1 MNEKTIA
8 LKAEVVSQIGT
19 VMDNSQSFVVV
30 EYRGLSVA
38 KLTELRRSIA
48 KQGGTLT
55 VYKNGLVSR
64 AAKERGLDMDEILVG
79 PNAFVSCTEDPVSV
93 PNLLV
98 KFSKKAKQLKIKG
111 GIVENK
117 VLNAEDMVA
126 VAKMPTKPQLIGMF
140 AGAIISP
147 VTKFA
152 VACSEIAKQMQEN
165 A

>member
-8 LKAEVVSQIGT
+8 AKAQVVSEIGA
-19 VMDNSQSFVVV
+19 VMDSSESFVVV

-48 KQGGTLT
+48 KQGGKLT

-64 AAKERGLDMDEILVG
+64 AAKERGLDMDDILVG
-79 PNAFVSCTEDPVSV
+79 PNAFVSCSEDPVSV
-93 PNLLV
+93 PGLLV
-98 KFSKKAKQLKIKG
+98 KFSKKAKQLIIKG

-117 VLNAEDMVA
+117 VLNADDMVK
-126 VAKMPTKPQLIGMF
+126 VAKLPTKPQLIGMF

-152 VACSEIAKQMQEN
+152 VACSEIAKAKEN

>member
-1 MNEKTIA
+1 MNEKIIA
-8 LKAEVVSQIGT
+8 QKAEVVSQIGS
-19 VMDNSQSFVVV
+19 VIDNSCSFVVV

-38 KLTELRRSIA
+38 KLTELRRLIA

-64 AAKERGLDMDEILVG
+64 AAKERGLEMDDSLVG
-79 PNAFVSCTEDPVSV
+79 PNAFVSSTQDPVSV
-93 PNLLV
+93 PGLLV
-98 KFSKKAKQLKIKG
+98 KFSKKQKQLVIKG

-117 VLNAEDMVA
+117 VLNAQDMVT
-126 VAKMPTKPQLIGMF
+126 VAKLPAKPQLVGMF

-152 VACSEIAKQMQEN
+152 IALSEVAKQKEN

>member
-1 MNEKTIA
+1 MNEKIIA
-8 LKAEVVSQIGT
+8 QKAEVVNQIGA

-30 EYRGLSVA
+30 EYRGLTVA
-38 KLTELRRSIA
+38 ALTELRRSIA

-64 AAKERGLDMDEILVG
+64 AAKERGYEMDDMLVG
-79 PNAFVSCTEDPVSV
+79 PNAFVSCTQEPVSV

-98 KFSKKAKQLKIKG
+98 KFSKKAKKLVIKG
-111 GIVENK
+111 GVVENR
-117 VLNAEDMVA
+117 VLSAEEMVA
-126 VAKMPTKPQLIGMF
+126 VAKLPTKPQLIGMF

-152 VACSEIAKQMQEN
+152 FACNEIAKAKEN

>member
-1 MNEKTIA
+1 MNEKIIA
-8 LKAEVVSQIGT
+8 QKAEAVSEIGK
-19 VMDNSQSFVVV
+19 VIDGSQSFTVV

-64 AAKERGLDMDEILVG
+64 AAKERGLEMDEILVG
-79 PNAFVSCTEDPVSV
+79 PNAFVSAKDDPVGV

-98 KFSKKAKQLKIKG
+98 KFSKKAKQLVIKG

-117 VLNAEDMVA
+117 VLNADQMVA
-126 VAKMPTKPQLIGMF
+126 VAKLPTKPQLISMF

-152 VACSEIAKQMQEN
+152 VACQEIAKQKEN

>member
-1 MNEKTIA
+1 MNEKIIA
-8 LKAEVVSQIGT
+8 QKAEVVNQIGS
-19 VMDNSQSFVVV
+19 VMDNSCSFVVV

-38 KLTELRRSIA
+38 QLTELRRSIA

-64 AAKERGLDMDEILVG
+64 AAKERGLEMDDILVG
-79 PNAFVSCTEDPVSV
+79 PNAFVSCTQDPVSV
-93 PNLLV
+93 PGLLV
-98 KFSKKAKQLKIKG
+98 KFSKKQRQLVIKG
-111 GIVENK
+111 GVVENK

-126 VAKMPTKPQLIGMF
+126 VAKLPAKPQLIGMF

-147 VTKFA
+147 VSKFA
-152 VACSEIAKQMQEN
+152 VALSEIAKQKEN

>member
-1 MNEKTIA
+1 MNEKKIA
-8 LKAEVVSQIGT
+8 LKAQTVSDIGA
-19 VMDNSQSFVVV
+19 VMDASQSFVVV

-48 KQGGTLT
+48 KQGGKLT

-64 AAKERGLDMDEILVG
+64 AAKERGYEMDDILVG
-79 PNAFVSCTEDPVSV
+79 PNAFVSCVDDPVSV

-98 KFSKKAKQLKIKG
+98 KFSKKAKQLVIKG

-117 VLNAEDMVA
+117 VLNADEMVK
-126 VAKMPTKPQLIGMF
+126 VANLPTKPQLISMF
-140 AGAIISP
+140 IGAIMSP
-147 VTKFA
+147 VSKFA
-152 VACSEIAKQMQEN
+152 VACNEIAKAKEN

>member
-1 MNEKTIA
+1 MNEKNIA
-8 LKAEVVSQIGT
+8 LKAEVVSKIGA
-19 VMDNSQSFVVV
+19 VMDASQSFVVV

-64 AAKERGLDMDEILVG
+64 AAKERGLEMDEILVG

-98 KFSKKAKQLKIKG
+98 KFSKRAKQLVIKG
-111 GIVENK
+111 GVVENK
-117 VLNAEDMVA
+117 VLNAEEMVS
-126 VAKMPTKPQLIGMF
+126 VAKLPTKPQLIGMF

-152 VACSEIAKQMQEN
+152 VACSEVAKAKEN

>member
-1 MNEKTIA
+1 MNEKIIA
-8 LKAEVVSQIGT
+8 QKAEVVNQIGA

-30 EYRGLSVA
+30 EYRGLTVA
-38 KLTELRRSIA
+38 ALTELRRSIA

-64 AAKERGLDMDEILVG
+64 AAKERGYEMDDMLVG
-79 PNAFVSCTEDPVSV
+79 PNAFVSCTQDPVSV

-98 KFSKKAKQLKIKG
+98 KFSKKAKKLVIKG
-111 GIVENK
+111 GVVENR
-117 VLNAEDMVA
+117 VLSAEEMVA
-126 VAKMPTKPQLIGMF
+126 VAKLPTKPQLIGMF

-152 VACSEIAKQMQEN
+152 FACNEIAKAKEN

>member
-30 EYRGLSVA
+30 EYRGLTVA

-64 AAKERGLDMDEILVG
+64 AAKERGLEMDDILVG
-79 PNAFVSCTEDPVSV
+79 PTAFVSCTEDPVSV
-93 PNLLV
+93 PNL
-98 KFSKKAKQLKIKG
+98 
-111 GIVENK
+111 
-117 VLNAEDMVA
+117 
-126 VAKMPTKPQLIGMF
+126 
-140 AGAIISP
+140 
-147 VTKFA
+147 
-152 VACSEIAKQMQEN
+152 
-165 A
+165 

>member
-1 MNEKTIA
+1 MNEKIIA
-8 LKAEVVSQIGT
+8 EKAKAVDAIAQEIDEAKSY
-19 VMDNSQSFVVV
+19 VVV

-48 KQGGTLT
+48 KQGGKLT

-64 AAKERGLDMDEILVG
+64 AVSQKGYDMDDILVG
-79 PNAFVSCTEDPVSV
+79 PNAFVISKEDETSV

-98 KFSKKAKQLKIKG
+98 KFSKKNPKLVIKG

-117 VLNAEDMVA
+117 VLNKDEMVA
-126 VAKMPTKPQLIGMF
+126 LANLPAKPQLISMF
-140 AGAIISP
+140 AGALKSP
-147 VTKFA
+147 LTKLA
-152 VACSEIAKQMQEN
+152 LTLKEVANAKQ

>member
-1 MNEKTIA
+1 MNEKIIA
-8 LKAEVVSQIGT
+8 QKAEVVNQIGA

-30 EYRGLSVA
+30 EYRGLTVA
-38 KLTELRRSIA
+38 SLTELRRSIA

-64 AAKERGLDMDEILVG
+64 AAKERGYDLDDILVG
-79 PNAFVSCTEDPVSV
+79 PNAFVSCKQDPVSV

-98 KFSKKAKQLKIKG
+98 KFSKKAKKLVIKG

-117 VLNAEDMVA
+117 VLNADEMVA
-126 VAKMPTKPQLIGMF
+126 VAKLPTKPQLIGMF
-140 AGAIISP
+140 AGAIMSP

-152 VACSEIAKQMQEN
+152 ATLSEVAKAKEN

>member
-1 MNEKTIA
+1 MNEKNIA
-8 LKAEVVSQIGT
+8 LKAEVVSKIGA
-19 VMDNSQSFVVV
+19 VMDASQSFVVV

-64 AAKERGLDMDEILVG
+64 AAKERGLEMDDILVG

-98 KFSKKAKQLKIKG
+98 KFSKKARQLVIKG
-111 GIVENK
+111 GVVENK
-117 VLNAEDMVA
+117 VLNAEQMVA
-126 VAKMPTKPQLIGMF
+126 VAK
-140 AGAIISP
+140 
-147 VTKFA
+147 
-152 VACSEIAKQMQEN
+152 
-165 A
+165 

>member
-1 MNEKTIA
+1 MNEKIIA
-8 LKAEVVSQIGT
+8 QKAEVVDQIGA
-19 VMDNSQSFVVV
+19 VIDNSQSFVVV
-30 EYRGLSVA
+30 EYRGLTVA
-38 KLTELRRSIA
+38 ALTELRRSIA

-64 AAKERGLDMDEILVG
+64 AAKQRGYDLDDILVG
-79 PNAFVSCTEDPVSV
+79 PNAFVSCTQDPVSV

-98 KFSKKAKQLKIKG
+98 KFSKKAKKLVIKG
-111 GIVENK
+111 GLVENK
-117 VLNAEDMVA
+117 VVSADEMVA
-126 VAKMPTKPQLIGMF
+126 VAKLPTKPQLIGMF

-152 VACSEIAKQMQEN
+152 YALSEVAKAKEN

>member
-1 MNEKTIA
+1 MKAFNGNR
-8 LKAEVVSQIGT
+8 LKLARQ
-19 VMDNSQSFVVV
+19 
-30 EYRGLSVA
+30 YRGLTVA

-111 GIVENK
+111 GIMLVC
-117 VLNAEDMVA
+117 
-126 VAKMPTKPQLIGMF
+126 T
-140 AGAIISP
+140 
-147 VTKFA
+147 
-152 VACSEIAKQMQEN
+152 
-165 A
+165 

>member
-1 MNEKTIA
+1 MNEKNIA
-8 LKAEVVSQIGT
+8 VKAEVVSKIGA
-19 VMDNSQSFVVV
+19 VMDSSLSFVVV

-64 AAKERGLDMDEILVG
+64 AAKERGYEMDDILVG
-79 PNAFVSCTEDPVSV
+79 PNAFVSCTQDPVSV

-98 KFSKKAKQLKIKG
+98 KFSKKAKQLVIKG

-117 VLNAEDMVA
+117 VLNADEMVA
-126 VAKMPTKPQLIGMF
+126 VAKLPTKPQLIGMF
-140 AGAIISP
+140 AGAIMSPIS
-147 VTKFA
+147 KFA
-152 VACSEIAKQMQEN
+152 YACDQIAKAKEN

>member
-1 MNEKTIA
+1 MNEKVIA
-8 LKAEVVSQIGT
+8 QKAEVVSKIGAE
-19 VMDNSQSFVVV
+19 MDASLSYVVV

-48 KQGGTLT
+48 KQGGKFTI
-55 VYKNGLVSR
+55 YKNGLVAR
-64 AAKERGLDMDEILVG
+64 ACEAKGYEMNDILVG
-79 PNAFVSCTEDPVSV
+79 PNAYVSCTEDPVSV

-98 KFSKKAKQLKIKG
+98 KFSKRNPKLVIKG

-117 VLNAEDMVA
+117 VLNAEEMVK
-126 VAKMPTKPQLIGMF
+126 VANLPAKPQLIAMF
-140 AGAIISP
+140 AGALMSP

-152 VACSEIAKQMQEN
+152 IACKEIAAAKEN

>member
-1 MNEKTIA
+1 MNEKIIA
-8 LKAEVVSQIGT
+8 QKAEVVNQIGA

-30 EYRGLSVA
+30 EYRGLTVA
-38 KLTELRRSIA
+38 ALTELRRSIA

-64 AAKERGLDMDEILVG
+64 AAKERGYEMDDMLVG
-79 PNAFVSCTEDPVSV
+79 PNAFVSCTQDPVSV

-98 KFSKKAKQLKIKG
+98 KFSKKAKKLVIKG
-111 GIVENK
+111 GVVENR
-117 VLNAEDMVA
+117 VLSAEEMVA

-152 VACSEIAKQMQEN
+152 FACNEIAKAKEN

>member
-1 MNEKTIA
+1 MNEKIIA
-8 LKAEVVSQIGT
+8 QKAEVVSQIGA
-19 VMDNSQSFVVV
+19 VMDNSQSFVIV
-30 EYRGLSVA
+30 EYRGLTVA
-38 KLTELRRSIA
+38 ALTELRRSIA

-64 AAKERGLDMDEILVG
+64 AAKERGFDLDDVLVG
-79 PNAFVSCTEDPVSV
+79 PNAFVSCTQDPVSV

-98 KFSKKAKQLKIKG
+98 KFSKKSKKLVIKG

-117 VLNAEDMVA
+117 VLTADEMVA
-126 VAKMPTKPQLIGMF
+126 VAKLPTKPQLIGMF

-147 VTKFA
+147 ITKFA
-152 VACSEIAKQMQEN
+152 VACNEIAKAKES

>member
-8 LKAEVVSQIGT
+8 LKAEVVSEIGT
-19 VMDNSQSFVVV
+19 VMDNAKSFTVV

-38 KLTELRRSIA
+38 KLTELRRTIA
-48 KQGGTLT
+48 KAGGKLT

-64 AAKERGLDMDEILVG
+64 AAKERGYEMDEILVG
-79 PNAFVSCTEDPVSV
+79 PNAFVSASEDPVSV
-93 PNLLV
+93 PSLLV
-98 KFSKKAKQLKIKG
+98 KFSKKAKQLVIKG
-111 GIVENK
+111 GVVENK
-117 VLNAEDMVA
+117 VLNADEMVK
-126 VAKMPTKPQLIGMF
+126 VAALPAKPQLVGMF

-152 VACSEIAKQMQEN
+152 VACKEVAAKKEN